1 MLVFDRAPEAKT
13 LRRKLAH
20 LGAAGPST
28 EFGQALAE
36 QRGGPT
42 RERLLVSTTATVKII
57 GIEKS
62 SACCR
67 MAEARLFK
75 MRSESRI

>member
-1 MLVFDRAPEAKT
+1 MPGLDRAPEAKT

-20 LGAAGPST
+20 LGAAGRST
-28 EFGQALAE
+28 QFGQALAE
-36 QRGGPT
+36 QRVGPA
-42 RERLLVSTTATVKII
+42 RERLWISITATVRNI

-75 MRSESRI
+75 MRLESGI